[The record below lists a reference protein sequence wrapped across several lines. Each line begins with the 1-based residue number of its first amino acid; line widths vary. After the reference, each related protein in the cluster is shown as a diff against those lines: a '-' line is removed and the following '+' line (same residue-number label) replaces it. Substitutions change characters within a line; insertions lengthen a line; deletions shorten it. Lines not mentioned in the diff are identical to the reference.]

1 MITQMINQN
10 FMNESLSS
18 SFHIS
23 CNIVFRKKVFL
34 SQQNEQSSLKANFP
48 VLQFV
53 QAKLVEGNGLLNIS
67 TQTLTKKDPYIFWH
81 HGNISKSK
89 MITIHLFLFIQ
100 DNKIRDT
107 KDFWFSK
114 YEFCKHIISIIC
126 ASKASKN
133 IQNDVLFWYKN
144 ILL

>member
-1 MITQMINQN
+1 MLTIKTMITQMINQN

-67 TQTLTKKDPYIFWH
+67 TQTLTKTRSLYILTSWQYLQIK
-81 HGNISKSK
+81 N
-89 MITIHLFLFIQ
+89 
-100 DNKIRDT
+100 DNHT
-107 KDFWFSK
+107 F
-114 YEFCKHIISIIC
+114 ISIHPR
-126 ASKASKN
+126 
-133 IQNDVLFWYKN
+133 
-144 ILL
+144 

>member
-1 MITQMINQN
+1 MLTIKTMITQMINQN

-67 TQTLTKKDPYIFWH
+67 TQTLTKTRSLYILTSW
-81 HGNISKSK
+81 
-89 MITIHLFLFIQ
+89 
-100 DNKIRDT
+100 
-107 KDFWFSK
+107 
-114 YEFCKHIISIIC
+114 
-126 ASKASKN
+126 
-133 IQNDVLFWYKN
+133 
-144 ILL
+144 